1 MRKQEELLKDVETKK
16 EMIDE
21 LDITKTT
28 LNQRIV
34 KLETELMK
42 EKETIQNKQHEVEK
56 LIEEHVKDE
65 RKAKLFEAEKGN
77 LEQINIKN

>member
-16 EMIDE
+16 EMVDE
-21 LDITKTT
+21 LEITKTT

-42 EKETIQNKQHEVEK
+42 EKEAIQNKQHKIEK
-56 LIEEHVKDE
+56 LEEEHVKFE
-65 RKAKLFEAEKGN
+65 RNAKLFDA
-77 LEQINIKN
+77 